1 MTHIDNETLVAE
13 CGAGN
18 REAMDIFYKRFA
30 PRMLRLIGRYV
41 SEVKDAEDILHDGFI
56 VAFTH
61 IDTVKN
67 PERVDYWLATIMR
80 NLSLRF
86 LSSQD
91 VGQVLHDIPEV
102 EACGEIEDIMD
113 MDVLETLIR
122 KLPNGYQK
130 VFRLAVLEKKSHK
143 EIGELLGIA
152 PKTSSSQLFHAKMMM
167 RRLITEYQKQAG
179 MLSFLIIVLSAT
191 LLWRSALSPSPSI
204 SSSISPSTSC
214 INSPSPSGIDN
225 APQALAKSQPM
236 ASTPQKPAAIK
247 PAFTP
252 QLPIANATP
261 TLDCGKLA
269 EAATTYPCIS
279 DSLDG
284 VPGHDSLGQVPEHDS
299 LDRVPEHDAGSDSEA
314 VRDSL
319 ARAYEPMF
327 AMNDYVYTP
336 EKERESGFYLG
347 LGMSAGISTIKS
359 VSDSYRNDA
368 NSGSSVGDPGGLT
381 DDESNKPEQPQ
392 YMRSGGFRD
401 YRSVGHHNDL
411 PVSFAITAGKRL
423 NNILSVESGLTYTYL
438 HSVYDKGISKIDFHW
453 HYIGIPLRLVVN
465 ACSIRRVSLYA
476 SAGGQVDFPVY
487 CKGVARESRA
497 ASNFETGKFHAPVE
511 WSLSAAM
518 GVSFKVTDNFG
529 IFMEPTLRYQFYK
542 DADVPNIWTDN
553 RWVFSIPIG
562 LRFSW

>member
-1 MTHIDNETLVAE
+1 MTHINNDTLVAE

-41 SEVKDAEDILHDGFI
+41 SDVKDAEDILHDGFI

-61 IDTVKN
+61 IDMVKN
-67 PERVDYWLATIMR
+67 PEKVDYWLATIMR

-102 EACGEIEDIMD
+102 EDCGEIEDIMD
-113 MDVLETLIR
+113 MDVLEILIR

-191 LLWRSALSPSPSI
+191 LLWKSALSPSPSSASP
-204 SSSISPSTSC
+204 SSSSSSSC
-214 INSPSPSGIDN
+214 INFPSPSGINN
-225 APQALAKSQPM
+225 APQTLAKSQYVTS
-236 ASTPQKPAAIK
+236 APQK

-252 QLPIANATP
+252 QLPIANAATP
-261 TLDCGKLA
+261 PLDCGKLA
-269 EAATTYPCIS
+269 EAATTYPCVS
-279 DSLDG
+279 DSPDR
-284 VPGHDSLGQVPEHDS
+284 VAEHDG
-299 LDRVPEHDAGSDSEA
+299 ESDSEA

-319 ARAYEPMF
+319 ARVYEPMF

-336 EKERESGFYLG
+336 EKERESGFSLG
-347 LGMSAGISTIKS
+347 FGMSAGISTIRS
-359 VSDSYRNDA
+359 VSDSYRSDA
-368 NSGSSVGDPGGLT
+368 SNGSWTGDPGDFT
-381 DDESNKPEQPQ
+381 DDEDNKPEYPREI
-392 YMRSGGFRD
+392 RSRGFRD
-401 YRSVGHHNDL
+401 YRSASHHNDL

-438 HSVYDKGISKIDFHW
+438 HSVYDMGISKIDFHW
-453 HYIGIPLRLVVN
+453 HYVGIPLRLVVN
-465 ACSIRRVSLYA
+465 ACHISRVSLYA

-497 ASNFETGKFHAPVE
+497 ASNFATGRFHAPVE
-511 WSLSAAM
+511 WSLSAAV

-529 IFMEPTLRYQFYK
+529 IFIEPTLRYQFYK

>member
-1 MTHIDNETLVAE
+1 MTHIDNDTLVAE

-30 PRMLRLIGRYV
+30 PRMLRLVGRYV
-41 SEVKDAEDILHDGFI
+41 SDVKDAEDILHDGFI

-61 IDTVKN
+61 IDMVKN
-67 PERVDYWLATIMR
+67 PEKVDYWLATIMR

-102 EACGEIEDIMD
+102 EDCGEIEDIMD
-113 MDVLETLIR
+113 MDVLEILIR

-191 LLWRSALSPSPSI
+191 LLWKSALSPSPSSASP
-204 SSSISPSTSC
+204 SSSSSC
-214 INSPSPSGIDN
+214 INFPSPSGINN
-225 APQALAKSQPM
+225 APQALAKSQYVTS
-236 ASTPQKPAAIK
+236 APQK

-261 TLDCGKLA
+261 PLDCGKLA
-269 EAATTYPCIS
+269 EAATTYPCVS
-279 DSLDG
+279 DS
-284 VPGHDSLGQVPEHDS
+284 P
-299 LDRVPEHDAGSDSEA
+299 DRVPEHDGESDSEA

-319 ARAYEPMF
+319 ARVYEPMF

-336 EKERESGFYLG
+336 EKERESGFSLG
-347 LGMSAGISTIKS
+347 FGMSAGISTIRS
-359 VSDSYRNDA
+359 VSDSYRSDA
-368 NSGSSVGDPGGLT
+368 SNGSWTGDPGDFT
-381 DDESNKPEQPQ
+381 DDEDNKPEYPREI
-392 YMRSGGFRD
+392 RSRGFRD
-401 YRSVGHHNDL
+401 YRSASHHNDL
-411 PVSFAITAGKRL
+411 PVSFVITAGKRL

-438 HSVYDKGISKIDFHW
+438 HSVYDMGISKIDFHW
-453 HYIGIPLRLVVN
+453 HYVGIPLRLVVN
-465 ACSIRRVSLYA
+465 ACHISRVSLYA

-497 ASNFETGKFHAPVE
+497 ASNFATGRFHAPVE
-511 WSLSAAM
+511 WSLSAAV

-529 IFMEPTLRYQFYK
+529 IFIEPTLRYQFYK